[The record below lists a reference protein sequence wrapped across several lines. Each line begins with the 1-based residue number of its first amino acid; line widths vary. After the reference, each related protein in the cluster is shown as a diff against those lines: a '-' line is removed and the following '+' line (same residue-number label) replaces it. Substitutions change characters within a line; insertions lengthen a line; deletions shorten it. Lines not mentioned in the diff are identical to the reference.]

1 MKNRILIVLAVV
13 LACAAGIAAAGSTQ
27 ADPGP
32 VAKLLSGQL
41 ERINKQPGALERQ
54 GESPLKGERYVLPF
68 SGGQLQLY
76 AYRSQDEAS
85 RDLLCVDE
93 SGFQIGGT
101 SMDWEDCPHYYLRD
115 SVIVL
120 YVGSDAKVLD
130 MLERLCGPQIR
141 GSQVQL

>member
-1 MKNRILIVLAVV
+1 MKKRILIILAAVLM
-13 LACAAGIAAAGSTQ
+13 CAAGIAAAGSSQ
-27 ADPGP
+27 SDPGP

-41 ERINKQPGALERQ
+41 ERMNRQPGALERQ
-54 GESPLKGERYVLPF
+54 GSSPLKGERYVLPF

-85 RDLLCVDE
+85 RDLLRVDE

-101 SMDWEDCPHYYLRD
+101 GMDWEDSPHYYLRD

-120 YVGSDAKVLD
+120 YVGGDAKVLD

-141 GSQVQL
+141 GGQPQL